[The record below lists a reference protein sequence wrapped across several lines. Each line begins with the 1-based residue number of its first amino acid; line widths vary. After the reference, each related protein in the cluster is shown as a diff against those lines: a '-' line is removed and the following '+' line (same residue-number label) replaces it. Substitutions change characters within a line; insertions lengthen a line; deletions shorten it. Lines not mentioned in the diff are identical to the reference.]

1 MEMEQIYVDTLNTV
15 VIHKYDLDALVL
27 ELEMVE
33 RHNAILYIV
42 LAALILIGGV
52 VGYIMVRRHRR
63 VMVQEYFTKRLLSR
77 QAGNLPYM
85 SDSISKI
92 SNKSILV
99 SASLSEELQ
108 SLLNNVKSE
117 SKNSFAEIV
126 NDAAFIARYPYIRE
140 MDFLSPAEKL
150 VLIFTE
156 EGYPVKEIALL
167 VGSTD
172 TSVRAMKTRIRS
184 KLTQS
189 GCNSALYNALAVF
202 THHHKIV
209 VVVKTYKHTATRD
222 YLAKLSVR
230 RILLHFRNSCANG
243 ENAINVGIVQGI
255 AQNTIY
261 FVFCLNVIIML
272 SGITVLVNH
281 FVVITLVRV

>member
-1 MEMEQIYVDTLNTV
+1 MALFVLYLCLEIKYKEMEQIYVDTLNTV

-156 EGYPVKEIALL
+156 EEYPVKEIALL

-189 GCNSALYNALAVF
+189 GCNSALYNKL
-202 THHHKIV
+202 KI
-209 VVVKTYKHTATRD
+209 
-222 YLAKLSVR
+222 
-230 RILLHFRNSCANG
+230 
-243 ENAINVGIVQGI
+243 IN
-255 AQNTIY
+255 
-261 FVFCLNVIIML
+261 LKKK
-272 SGITVLVNH
+272 
-281 FVVITLVRV
+281 